1 MMRFYDQYGV
11 RFLFIV
17 FSAFAYLLMFH
28 SKMCSARELSC
39 AQKLFSTQVELKCMY
54 CLSISLFHLQ
64 VKVVEIH
71 NILDN
76 ETSQPPPQPS
86 TFWSND
92 LFQPGINQVFFFK
105 FSLCFFMCFYKLG
118 YSM

>member
-39 AQKLFSTQVELKCMY
+39 AQKLFSTQAELKCMY
-54 CLSISLFHLQ
+54 CSSISLFHLQ

-76 ETSQPPPQPS
+76 ETSQQPPQPS
-86 TFWSND
+86 TFRSHD
-92 LFQPGINQVFFFK
+92 LFQPGINQVFFLNF
-105 FSLCFFMCFYKLG
+105 LCVFFYVFL
-118 YSM
+118 